1 MKNKLRQLIARLE
14 QVRFFGAIAKGVRT
28 CWTRLFHH
36 FGLKLLSLLIA
47 ILLWNFVITTNSS
60 ITRTKTITDLTG
72 YISGQSV
79 LSASYG
85 LALLDDPAEMLSD
98 ISVLVEVSQSEFAR
112 VSSDNVQ
119 VTLDLSSVR
128 RAGTQEVALKAATSY
143 GRVVQIMP
151 DSLTLT
157 FETLDSRVIPVN
169 VQMVGAA
176 EGDRWYNVNR
186 SNPSALTIKGAASV
200 VQSIVSAYVYI
211 DITSARTPFTVAER
225 YVLLDSEG
233 NEIPQTML
241 DRSSSSISVSMD
253 VYPTKEI
260 PISTELANV
269 VTGQP
274 AEGYVVESVSIQPNM
289 LTVVAEQELLDS
301 ITELH
306 IDPISVDGLSQS
318 FAARAKVSTLSS
330 FKSISAE
337 EVYVNVAIAEETVS
351 AWVDGVG
358 VTYVNKGEGLSI
370 READS
375 KIRVYITGPKSDI
388 EHLQE
393 AGFMATADLSG
404 LREGVHSVGLS
415 FPVSTYPDVTF
426 TPEQSEVQI
435 ELAQ

>member
-211 DITSARTPFTVAER
+211 DVTSARTPFTVAER

-274 AEGYVVESVSIQPNM
+274 AEGYVVERVDP
-289 LTVVAEQELLDS
+289 AEHADRGGRAGAAGQHHRAAHRPDFRGRPVPELRR
-301 ITELH
+301 
-306 IDPISVDGLSQS
+306 P
-318 FAARAKVSTLSS
+318 
-330 FKSISAE
+330 
-337 EVYVNVAIAEETVS
+337 
-351 AWVDGVG
+351 
-358 VTYVNKGEGLSI
+358 GEGIDAVVVQVDLCGGGLCE
-370 READS
+370 RRHCGGDGQ
-375 KIRVYITGPKSDI
+375 RVGGRRGRYLCQQGRGPLHPRGGFEDPRVHYRPEERYRAS
-388 EHLQE
+388 
-393 AGFMATADLSG
+393 AGGRLYGHGGSQRIA
-404 LREGVHSVGLS
+404 
-415 FPVSTYPDVTF
+415 
-426 TPEQSEVQI
+426 
-435 ELAQ
+435 